1 VTIATFTVFGAAGG
15 ASGGAAGASGGA
27 AAGASG
33 GAAGFP
39 GKQPLNIGIT
49 TPNAVTKAITINSFC
64 HFLFFIFTSN
74 LLSEIKVLFR

>member
-1 VTIATFTVFGAAGG
+1 MATFTVFTTSGGASGGAAGASG

-27 AAGASG
+27 AGA
-33 GAAGFP
+33 P

-74 LLSEIKVLFR
+74 LLLI